1 MRKNRLLIVLALGAI
16 FLASVGI
23 RRADSGPSVYVS
35 AAVLWPDDK
44 AQFFLSNG
52 TYIRYDLRNER
63 AEEGYPKPIDDQTWP
78 GLGPFAQLILA
89 ACNAPG
95 GKAYF
100 FLSNGQYVRYS
111 IQQDKIDPGYPK
123 PIDDTNWPG
132 LSKYSGALSSALN
145 WKDGKIQ
152 FFLTNGQY
160 VRYDIAKDRADADY
174 PKDVTEDTWPGVAS
188 YKSLLA
194 GAFDRGNGK
203 AYIFLKDG
211 RYIRYDV
218 GADKA
223 DTGYPKAIDEGTW
236 PGVASALGS
245 R

>member
-1 MRKNRLLIVLALGAI
+1 MRKNRLVLVRALVAI
-16 FLASVGI
+16 FLAAMPT
-23 RRADSGPSVYVS
+23 RRADSGPSVYVA

-52 TYIRYDLRNER
+52 TYVRYDLRTER
-63 AEEGYPKPIDDQTWP
+63 AEEGYPKPIDDRTWP
-78 GLGPFAQLILA
+78 GLGPFAQMILA
-89 ACNAPG
+89 ACNAPD

-123 PIDDTNWPG
+123 PIDDATWPG
-132 LSKYSGALSSALN
+132 IGRYSGALASALN

-160 VRYDIAKDRADADY
+160 IRYDIANDHADPDY
-174 PKDVTEDTWPGVAS
+174 PQDVTQDTWPGLEN

-194 GAFDRGNGK
+194 GAFNRENGK

-211 RYIRYDV
+211 RYIRYDIEEDRV
-218 GADKA
+218 DA
-223 DTGYPKAIDEGTW
+223 GYPKAIDEQTW
-236 PGVASALGS
+236 PGMNSALGG

>member
-1 MRKNRLLIVLALGAI
+1 MRKNRLVLVLALGAI

-23 RRADSGPSVYVS
+23 RRADSGPSVYVV
-35 AAVLWPDDK
+35 AAVLWPGDK

-63 AEEGYPKPIDDQTWP
+63 AEEGYPKPIDDRTWP
-78 GLGPFAQLILA
+78 GLGPFAKLIVT
-89 ACNAPG
+89 ACNAPD

-132 LSKYSGALSSALN
+132 LGRYSGAMSSALT
-145 WKDGKIQ
+145 WKEGKIQ

-160 VRYDIAKDRADADY
+160 IRYDVAKDRADPDY
-174 PKDVTEDTWPGVAS
+174 PKDVNEDTWPGLQS

-194 GAFDRGNGK
+194 GAFNRGNGK

-218 GADKA
+218 DADRA
-223 DTGYPKAIDEGTW
+223 DAGYPQAIDERTW
-236 PGVASALGS
+236 PGMGSALGS

>member
-1 MRKNRLLIVLALGAI
+1 MRKNKLVLVLALGAI
-16 FLASVGI
+16 FFASIGI
-23 RRADSGPSVYVS
+23 RRADSGPSAYVA

-44 AQFFLSNG
+44 VQFFLNNG
-52 TYIRYDLRNER
+52 TYVRYDLRTER
-63 AEEGYPKPIDDQTWP
+63 AEEGYPKPINDQTWP

-89 ACNAPG
+89 ACNGPN

-111 IQQDKIDPGYPK
+111 IQQDRIDPGYPK
-123 PIDDTNWPG
+123 PVDDTNWPG
-132 LSKYSGALSSALN
+132 LGRYSGALASALN

-160 VRYDIAKDRADADY
+160 IRYDVAKDRADADY
-174 PKDVTEDTWPGVAS
+174 PKDVTENTWRGLES
-188 YKSLLA
+188 FKSLLA
-194 GAFDRGNGK
+194 GAFNRENGK

-218 GADKA
+218 DGDRVDA
-223 DTGYPKAIDEGTW
+223 GYPKAIDEETW
-236 PGVASALGS
+236 PGMGGAMGS